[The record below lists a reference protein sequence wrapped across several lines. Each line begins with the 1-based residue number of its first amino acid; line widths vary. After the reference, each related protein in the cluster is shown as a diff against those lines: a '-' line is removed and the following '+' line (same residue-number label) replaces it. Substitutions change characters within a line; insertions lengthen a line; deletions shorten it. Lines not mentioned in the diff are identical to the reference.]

1 MNKKQQGE
9 KLDDL
14 GWKFVR
20 SVEWKHNGRIVERGT
35 ELSIAGRGR
44 MKFLEHVTN
53 MDSGAEWVDCVDKN
67 KSIRSFRPEQVKRV
81 HYKNKMRG

>member
-1 MNKKQQGE
+1 MKRDKSAE

-20 SVEWKHNGRIVERGT
+20 SIEWKHNGRLVERGT
-35 ELSIAGRGR
+35 ELSIVKNGR
-44 MKFLEHVTN
+44 MKFLEHVVNT
-53 MDSGAEWVDCVDKN
+53 DSGAEWIDCVDKN

-81 HYKNKMRG
+81 HYKKNLR

>member
-1 MNKKQQGE
+1 MSKKQQGQ

-20 SVEWKHNGRIVERGT
+20 STEWKHNGRAVDRGT
-35 ELSIAGRGR
+35 EVTIVGKGR
-44 MKFLEHVTN
+44 MKFLEHVVN
-53 MDSGAEWVDCVDKN
+53 IESGVEWVDCVDKN

-81 HYKNKMRG
+81 HYKNKLRG

>member
-1 MNKKQQGE
+1 
-9 KLDDL
+9 
-14 GWKFVR
+14 
-20 SVEWKHNGRIVERGT
+20 
-35 ELSIAGRGR
+35 

-81 HYKNKMRG
+81 HYKKNLR

>member
-1 MNKKQQGE
+1 MSKKQQGE

-20 SVEWKHNGRIVERGT
+20 SIQWKHNGRLVERGT
-35 ELSIAGRGR
+35 ELSIVKHGRV
-44 MKFLEHVTN
+44 KFLEHVVNT
-53 MDSGAEWVDCVDKN
+53 DSGAEWIDCVDKN

>member
-1 MNKKQQGE
+1 MKRGKSAE

-14 GWKFVR
+14 GWKFRR
-20 SVEWKHNGRIVERGT
+20 SIEWKHNGRLVERGT
-35 ELSIAGRGR
+35 ELSIVGRGR
-44 MKFLEHVTN
+44 MKFLEHVVN

-81 HYKNKMRG
+81 HYKKKLR

>member
-1 MNKKQQGE
+1 MPKKQQGK

-14 GWKFVR
+14 GSKFAR
-20 SVEWKHNGRIVERGT
+20 SIEWKHNGRLVERGT
-35 ELSIAGRGR
+35 EVSIVKQGR
-44 MKFLEHVTN
+44 MKFLEHVVN

-81 HYKNKMRG
+81 HYKKNLR

>member
-1 MNKKQQGE
+1 MKRGKSQP
-9 KLDDL
+9 KVDDL

-20 SVEWKHNGRIVERGT
+20 STEWKHNGRLVDRGT
-35 ELSIAGRGR
+35 EVSIIRHGR
-44 MKFLEHVTN
+44 MKFLEHVVN

-81 HYKNKMRG
+81 HYKNKLR

>member
-1 MNKKQQGE
+1 MKRGKSGE

-20 SVEWKHNGRIVERGT
+20 SIEWKRNGRFVERGT
-35 ELSIAGRGR
+35 EISIVGRGR
-44 MKFLEHVTN
+44 MKFLEHVVNT
-53 MDSGAEWVDCVDKN
+53 DSGAEGIDCVDKN
-67 KSIRSFRPEQVKRV
+67 NSIRSFRPEQVKRV